1 MGGQSVQSGR
11 REGHLNWKSQLGLA
25 AILILGIPPA
35 SYAQRAARMPSAPP
49 AVRGRMALPAPTTI
63 RGSTSRSNSS
73 RTSSST
79 ARRAADDSSFNNG
92 APLSVQDLLN
102 PFPGFGFDFEHLS
115 AINQDL
121 GLKAFID
128 PATQARL
135 AVAERVARNN
145 RFAPGFFLLDGGG
158 SYVVPLN
165 NDQQPQAQQP
175 IIIVQQPAPQQ
186 VAEQAPASQPAE
198 AAAPLPDE
206 GEFTLVLRSGRQLQ
220 ASAFTRQNDKIVYIT
235 PDGGRR
241 SVALNDLDSD
251 ATQRVNQERGVPIT
265 LPTVSNPKPSLP
277 EASS

>member
-1 MGGQSVQSGR
+1 M
-11 REGHLNWKSQLGLA
+11 NWKSQLGLA
-25 AILILGIPPA
+25 AILLLGIPSA
-35 SYAQRAARMPSAPP
+35 TLAQRVARMPSAPP
-49 AVRGRMALPAPTTI
+49 AVRGRTALPSQTI
-63 RGSTSRSNSS
+63 VRGGTSRNNPG
-73 RTSSST
+73 RTSSSNT
-79 ARRAADDSSFNNG
+79 RHDADDSSLNNG
-92 APLSVQDLLN
+92 LPLSVQDLLN
-102 PFPGFGFDFEHLS
+102 PFPGFGFNFEHLS

-121 GLKAFID
+121 GIKAFID
-128 PATQARL
+128 PATQIRL
-135 AVAERVARNN
+135 AVAERIVRNN

-165 NDQQPQAQQP
+165 NEQQPQAQQP

-186 VAEQAPASQPAE
+186 VVEQTPAPQPAE
-198 AAAPLPDE
+198 AAASLPDE

-220 ASAFTRQNDKIVYIT
+220 ASAFTRQNDKIVYVT

-251 ATQRVNQERGVPIT
+251 ATQRVNQERGVPIQ

>member
-1 MGGQSVQSGR
+1 MKS
-11 REGHLNWKSQLGLA
+11 KSQLGLA
-25 AILILGIPPA
+25 AIVLLGIPSA
-35 SYAQRAARMPSAPP
+35 TLAQRGARMASAPP
-49 AVRGRMALPAPTTI
+49 AVRGRTMVPAPTPV
-63 RGSTSRSNSS
+63 RGGAPRNTAS

-79 ARRAADDSSFNNG
+79 TRNGADDSTNFNG
-92 APLSVQDLLN
+92 TPLSVQDLLN
-102 PFPGFGFDFEHLS
+102 PFPGFGFNFEHLS

-135 AVAERVARNN
+135 AVAERLARFNS
-145 RFAPGFFLLDGGG
+145 FSPGFFLLDGGG

-165 NDQQPQAQQP
+165 NEQQPQPQQP

-186 VAEQAPASQPAE
+186 VAEQAPAPEPAQ

-206 GEFTLVLRSGRQLQ
+206 GEFTLVLRTGRQLQ

-241 SVALNDLDSD
+241 SVALADLDSD
-251 ATQRVNQERGVPIT
+251 ATQRVNQDRGVPIT
-265 LPTVSNPKPSLP
+265 LPTVSNPKPGLP